1 MKRSGILWL
10 LVPVACGVV
19 IAACGGGSEATEP
32 TQPYLSV
39 GIDKTPTDT
48 LMRIEVFNVPLR
60 PDGRLAPEYFVSIE
74 IASGTYFSVQPVTI
88 FRFGHLCS
96 RPWAIT
102 LRKTDPDGSRSSRL
116 DRKEGTGC

>member
-1 MKRSGILWL
+1 MKRSGTLWL
-10 LVPVACGVV
+10 LLTVACGAM
-19 IAACGGGSEATEP
+19 IAGCGGGSDSTEP

-39 GIDKTPTDT
+39 DIDKTAADT

-60 PDGRLAPEYFVSIE
+60 PDGRLAPEYFVGIE
-74 IASGTYFSVQPVTI
+74 IGSGTYFSVQPVTV

-102 LRKTDPDGSRSSRL
+102 LRRTDPNGGRPTRL
-116 DRKEGTGC
+116 DRKEGNGC